1 MMMDWDEAM
10 DLAGIMNELAGVVW
24 LEIEPGVIEGNE
36 ATGEE
41 IEKEGDNCSYF
52 LSRAC
57 FLLYFLVLGPG
68 KSEKWGS

>member
-1 MMMDWDEAM
+1 MMMMMDWDEAM

-52 LSRAC
+52 
-57 FLLYFLVLGPG
+57 
-68 KSEKWGS
+68 